1 DDPSFMP
8 VIYEHPQH
16 MVDSGEHRL
25 PKNFYITNPNLG
37 ASVDEEFLQRE
48 WRKATE
54 EGEQS
59 LVGFLAKHANVEV
72 GMGLRSNRWT
82 GADFWERQGDRSLTL
97 DAILDR
103 SDVVVVGID
112 GGGLDDLL
120 GLAVIGR

>member
-1 DDPSFMP
+1 RPEGFTVYLTTKSDELPAGVYKSKLEYARGVRDGKIDDPSFMP

-59 LVGFLAKHANVEV
+59 LVGFLAKHAN
-72 GMGLRSNRWT
+72 
-82 GADFWERQGDRSLTL
+82 
-97 DAILDR
+97 
-103 SDVVVVGID
+103 
-112 GGGLDDLL
+112 
-120 GLAVIGR
+120 